1 MHKILA
7 PLDGIVVERFH
18 QEGEWVKPGEPVFRV
33 VRMNRLRIA
42 TTLDASTV
50 LPSQVDGK
58 PVTFTVM
65 LPDGKPRSFQGK
77 IVFVSP
83 LVDVGM
89 KFQVWAEVDNVL
101 DPGGKHWLL
110 RPGLSG
116 ELAIQAGP

>member
-1 MHKILA
+1 
-7 PLDGIVVERFH
+7 
-18 QEGEWVKPGEPVFRV
+18 
-33 VRMNRLRIA
+33 
-42 TTLDASTV
+42 
-50 LPSQVDGK
+50 QVDGK